1 MKLIPKIFGSSI
13 ILLIL
18 YVCTYMYTHTE
29 SYFSLY
35 PTLDTVLPPEFS
47 ETDFNNITL
56 GMTRTKVLELLGN
69 PLHRNLESSG
79 NSDLMSQSTWSY
91 GNDGR
96 CSLLCDLAW
105 IQYQINFDPEGKV
118 TAKKRTVFHD

>member
-1 MKLIPKIFGSSI
+1 
-13 ILLIL
+13 
-18 YVCTYMYTHTE
+18 
-29 SYFSLY
+29 
-35 PTLDTVLPPEFS
+35 
-47 ETDFNNITL
+47 
-56 GMTRTKVLELLGN
+56 MTRTTVLELLGN
-69 PLHRNLESSG
+69 PSHRNLESSD

-118 TAKKRTVFHD
+118 TAKKRTVFTINLSVATKVKSLLKVKEKTLLNTSVCCSPTLTQ